1 MVRNAMNKRIT
12 IEDRIKHALGEQVF
26 QLLVMSDRLD
36 AAQTELEALKAKLA
50 NEAPKVDP

>member
-1 MVRNAMNKRIT
+1 MNKRIT